1 MMKGLI
7 AEAPGESIEIPKKR
21 KAPFP
26 GLLYALRARNET
38 RTRDP
43 NLGKVVL
50 YQLSYSRMKSDPSI
64 VVQKYVNNSFPSSR
78 IEKKEKKAVL

>member
-1 MMKGLI
+1 MQH
-7 AEAPGESIEIPKKR
+7 KR
-21 KAPFP
+21 
-26 GLLYALRARNET
+26 GRDDSRRRAGNET

>member
-1 MMKGLI
+1 M
-7 AEAPGESIEIPKKR
+7 AEAHGESIEMPKKR

-50 YQLSYSRMKSDPSI
+50 YQLSYSRMTIDELI
-64 VVQKYVNNSFPSSR
+64 VVQK
-78 IEKKEKKAVL
+78 